1 MINTMEVVTV
11 YDSNLNTSTNILSA
25 SITQSLAKI
34 VLLGSVFFSQPV
46 LAELP
51 IYAAYVS
58 EQVQQQCKSSQ
69 CTLGPLDGEKLTAL
83 AAQLSDADLLA
94 ESLAL
99 SDYEVL
105 IGNAL
110 VNINENNTAELVLE
124 ITTSWR
130 QIPIDDIELKAHI
143 NIDDIDASAQIM
155 MQKWTKHLELNQVL
169 EADRIYQRLEA
180 SNYKKGLNVPAYI
193 GEFVLQGSA
202 VYRDPLLGS
211 ITRYVHPEF
220 IDAVVDISVYPFSP
234 LTNGSAGSP
243 SYLQT
248 DYLQTEMNNELRQI
262 RQLITQANIQDFSI
276 SDIQAAEV
284 HINGKVIQG
293 LRIEVLLNID
303 SDPVYS
309 TQYVFKQNDK
319 IIKLSGNLPQFMMS
333 VLVSE
338 SLPKIKVP
346 AESTFMKSLRQG

>member
-1 MINTMEVVTV
+1 MEVVTV
-11 YDSNLNTSTNILSA
+11 YDSNLNTSTNTLSA
-25 SITQSLAKI
+25 RTTQSVARI
-34 VLLGSVFFSQPV
+34 ILLGSVFFSQ
-46 LAELP
+46 LAMAELP

-58 EQVQQQCKSSQ
+58 DQVQQQCKSSQ
-69 CTLGPLDGEKLTAL
+69 CTLGPLNGDKLTAL
-83 AAQLSDADLLA
+83 AAQIKDAELLA

-110 VNINENNTAELVLE
+110 VNVNENNTAELVLE

-130 QIPIDDIELKAHI
+130 QVPIDDIELKAQI

-155 MQKWTKHLELNQVL
+155 LQKWTKHLELNQVL

-180 SNYKKGLNVPAYI
+180 SNYKQELNVPASI
-193 GEFVLQGSA
+193 GDFVLQGSA

-220 IDAVVDISVYPFSP
+220 ADAVVDISVYPFSP
-234 LTNGSAGSP
+234 FTKGSTGSP
-243 SYLQT
+243 NPLQT
-248 DYLQTEMNNELRQI
+248 DYLETEMNNELSQI

-284 HINGKVIQG
+284 QIDGKAIQG

-319 IIKLSGNLPQFMMS
+319 IIKLTGNLPQFMMS

-346 AESTFMKSLRQG
+346 VESTFMKSLRQG